1 MSPIREQAHQEPGHG
16 HASDDAH
23 GDSRDHDH
31 RRADSD
37 SDSHSGHDAHDA
49 HSGHSHGVSADA
61 DRRYLKAALALI
73 AAFMLGEVVVGVLA
87 KSLAL
92 ISDAG
97 HMLTDAASLVLA
109 LVAMGLAAR
118 PAKGAL
124 TFGFKRAEILSAQAN
139 GITLLGLGAV
149 FSYEAVRRL
158 ISPPSVE
165 GGIVLVTALVG
176 IVVNVLAA
184 WLISRAN
191 RSSLNVEGAYQHI
204 LNDAWAFIAT
214 ALAGLVVLL
223 TGFNR
228 ADAIATLVVAALMF
242 HAGYGLVRES
252 GRIFLEAAPAGLDPD
267 AIGAELAAVP
277 GRGRGPRSACLDHHL
292 GVPGPLRARPGPQR
306 PGLPR
311 GAAAAGADPAR
322 APPDRAQHPAGRPR
336 HPGTAPTRR
345 PGHARSGRSVREPL
359 RRPAREFTPSCYL
372 SSPRTVRRATGRAPV
387 ADTWAPLQSCYFLI
401 SGISTQNK
409 IIVSAFRCTLT
420 GR

>member
-1 MSPIREQAHQEPGHG
+1 MREQAHQEPGHG
-16 HASDDAH
+16 HAEGGAH
-23 GDSRDHDH
+23 GRAHDHDDPEH
-31 RRADSD
+31 D
-37 SDSHSGHDAHDA
+37 DSHGQDDSHDHGSHA
-49 HSGHSHGVSADA
+49 GHSHGVSADA

-73 AAFMLGEVVVGVLA
+73 AAFMLGEVIVGVLA

-109 LVAMGLAAR
+109 LVAMSLAAR

-149 FSYEAVRRL
+149 FSYEAIRRL
-158 ISPPSVE
+158 VSPPSVE

-214 ALAGLVVLL
+214 ALAGLVVML

-228 ADAIATLVVAALMF
+228 ADAIATLVVAGLMF

-252 GRIFLEAAPAGLDPD
+252 GRIFLEAAPPGLDPD

-277 GRGRGPRSACLDHHL
+277 GVVEVHDLHVWTITSGYPALSAHVLVRGDQDCHAVRLRLERTLREHHRIEHSTLQVDHATPELLQL
-292 GVPGPLRARPGPQR
+292 GVLGKP
-306 PGLPR
+306 
-311 GAAAAGADPAR
+311 GADGPS
-322 APPDRAQHPAGRPR
+322 
-336 HPGTAPTRR
+336 
-345 PGHARSGRSVREPL
+345 PGHCADPHGSSH
-359 RRPAREFTPSCYL
+359 RPVT
-372 SSPRTVRRATGRAPV
+372 
-387 ADTWAPLQSCYFLI
+387 
-401 SGISTQNK
+401 
-409 IIVSAFRCTLT
+409 
-420 GR
+420 